1 MTRSGLLVLAV
12 LSLFPVVASAQ
23 GPCPSYTDYVVK
35 KGGRGEINWGEN
47 VLVAHGQGSAP
58 YDEAGTPSGRV
69 KARRA
74 ATVDAYAQAL
84 TLALGLTLDG
94 QQKVQE
100 YVERNPAAR
109 SRLQGRIQQAELLEE
124 REVGQ
129 ESRVTLKVPFFGVSG
144 LALTFIEDPQLI
156 PPGPSAPSSSPLGAE
171 VSGLIIDARQMKVGA
186 ALFVRVEDEQGQL
199 IYDPSRVAPPVLKEH
214 GAASYAQCAGTPR
227 QRGALSPRAHPIA
240 LLAPPRLAQAPGAP
254 PRAGRRPLIVKAA
267 GAKGELKVTVVV
279 GQREAEE
286 IKKAELKSGV
296 LKNGNVLLVVDPVT
310 AGVEGRLG
318 GRESARLLK

>member
-1 MTRSGLLVLAV
+1 MTRFGLLVLGV

-23 GPCPSYTDYVVK
+23 EPCPSYTDYVVK
-35 KGGRGEINWGEN
+35 KDGRGEINWGEN
-47 VLVAHGQGSAP
+47 VLLAHGRGSAP

-74 ATVDAYAQAL
+74 AMVDAYAQAL

-109 SRLQGRIQQAELLEE
+109 SRLQGRIQQAQLLDE
-124 REVGQ
+124 REVGG

-156 PPGPSAPSSSPLGAE
+156 PPGPSAPSPLGAE
-171 VSGLIIDARQMKVGA
+171 VSGLIIDARQIKVGA
-186 ALFVRVEDEQGQL
+186 ALFVRVEDEQGHL
-199 IYDPSRVAPPVLKEH
+199 IYDPSRVAPPVLREH
-214 GAASYAQCAGTPR
+214 GTASYAQCAGAPR
-227 QRGALSPRAHPIA
+227 RRGKLSPRAHPIA

-254 PRAGRRPLIVKAA
+254 PRAGRRPLVVKAA
-267 GAKGELKVTVVV
+267 GAKGELKVTVLV

-286 IKKAELKSGV
+286 IKKAESKSGV

-310 AGVEGRLG
+310 AGVEGHLG
-318 GRESARLLK
+318 GRESARLLE